1 MVEFLHWR
9 IYSSCVY
16 FIYPSLCSYKNW
28 RVSLFISLL
37 RSQYSGAELALAN
50 WNPRCCWYQSCV
62 RGRRCSCVD
71 RQPCRHTWFIAA
83 SFQWLQLAVGCSHHL
98 IQPVLNATCV
108 SVYRCIGA
116 RDRPAQPTVF
126 LWCGLLQPKPA
137 WVRGSRLPFP
147 PPVPLGALY
156 RSLPRPTAALGQGMA
171 DTQCSHVSAATTGH
185 YSIGGGHKFA
195 SVRLLPTSPSG
206 WVLGCTGDLCLETSQ
221 LFLSS
226 SDSTVTVRCHPY
238 VLISE
243 RFRIAS
249 CVIWHFLHLSRS
261 AILLPVQILVLC
273 LFMTTLGVTNYWL
286 FLGSGDKSF
295 FLSHDFLWLTLA
307 VKLLC

>member
-108 SVYRCIGA
+108 SVYRCTW
-116 RDRPAQPTVF
+116 QT
-126 LWCGLLQPKPA
+126 
-137 WVRGSRLPFP
+137 STTHS
-147 PPVPLGALY
+147 VPLMWPSSTETCLSTRLTSPFSPACPTWGFVPFLAEADGRLGAGDGRHAMLSRFCSY
-156 RSLPRPTAALGQGMA
+156 NRSLQYWRRPQVC
-171 DTQCSHVSAATTGH
+171 QCSASAH
-185 YSIGGGHKFA
+185 ESIWLSAGLHWG
-195 SVRLLPTSPSG
+195 SVLRNIP
-206 WVLGCTGDLCLETSQ
+206 
-221 LFLSS
+221 
-226 SDSTVTVRCHPY
+226 
-238 VLISE
+238 
-243 RFRIAS
+243 
-249 CVIWHFLHLSRS
+249 
-261 AILLPVQILVLC
+261 AIPV
-273 LFMTTLGVTNYWL
+273 
-286 FLGSGDKSF
+286 
-295 FLSHDFLWLTLA
+295 
-307 VKLLC
+307 